1 MHRFSAKGHKKRHL
15 HALIPYSV
23 SQENYGTRRMM
34 REISAQEITEVVKD
48 LCIDANYNLGED
60 ILSAFE
66 RAIKTEESPTGRGVL
81 KELIENARIA
91 REEKAPICQDCGLAV
106 VFLEIGQDVH
116 ITGGDLKEAI
126 NKGVR
131 QGYEQGY
138 LRKSA
143 CNPITRKNTGD
154 NTPAIIHLDIVPGD
168 TVKITVAPKGGGSEN
183 MSRVTMLT
191 PAAGM
196 EGIKDFVVHRVKE
209 SGSNPCPPTIIGI
222 GVGGTLERSA
232 ILAKK
237 ALLRSLGQRNPDPE
251 LAKIEEEILVRIKN
265 LGIGPMGYGGTTTS
279 LDVFLEME
287 PCHIASLPV
296 AVNVQCHAARHKEAV
311 I

>member
-1 MHRFSAKGHKKRHL
+1 MQRD
-15 HALIPYSV
+15 V
-23 SQENYGTRRMM
+23 
-34 REISAQEITEVVKD
+34 SAQEVVKTVKQ
-48 LCIDANYNLGED
+48 LCMEANFNLGD
-60 ILSAFE
+60 DVLRAFDQ
-66 RAIKTEESPTGRGVL
+66 AIEMEESETAKEVL
-81 KELIENARIA
+81 RELKENARIA
-91 REEKAPICQDCGLAV
+91 REEKAPLCQDCGLAV
-106 VFLEIGQDVH
+106 VFVEIGQDVH
-116 ITGGDLKEAI
+116 MTGGSLNEAI
-126 NKGVR
+126 NEGVR
-131 QGYEQGY
+131 QGYEEGY

-154 NTPAIIHLDIVPGD
+154 NTPAIIHFDIVPGD
-168 TVKITVAPKGGGSEN
+168 RVKIIVAPKGGGSEN
-183 MSRVTMLT
+183 MSRVNMLT

-196 EGIKDFVVHRVKE
+196 EGVKDFVVNRVKE

-222 GVGGTLERSA
+222 GIGGTFERSA
-232 ILAKK
+232 MLAKK
-237 ALLRSLGQRNPDPE
+237 ALLRNLGDRNPDPE
-251 LAKIEEEILVRIKN
+251 LATIEEDILARIRK